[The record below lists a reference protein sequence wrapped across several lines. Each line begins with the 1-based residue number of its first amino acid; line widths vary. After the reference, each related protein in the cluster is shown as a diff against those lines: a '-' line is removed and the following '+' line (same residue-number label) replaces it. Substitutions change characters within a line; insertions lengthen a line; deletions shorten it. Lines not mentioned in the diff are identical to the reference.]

1 MKSKI
6 VSFAG
11 AIALCAL
18 LSSCHKQAAT
28 VKTPPAPHAAEAP
41 TAVAATEPSRPEP
54 VQRVANNTPSTP
66 DAATKQ
72 RIQDLLDKMQDAYF
86 DYNEHTLRPDAQAA
100 LQADAKEL
108 SEILKQYPDYK
119 LTIQGYCDER
129 GSEEYNLA
137 LGDARA
143 KQAKD
148 DLVTWGIPET
158 QLRVVS
164 YGKEKQVCDEHNETC
179 WQKNR
184 RVHITQDQ
192 QAS

>member
-1 MKSKI
+1 MQE
-6 VSFAG
+6 
-11 AIALCAL
+11 
-18 LSSCHKQAAT
+18 SSN
-28 VKTPPAPHAAEAP
+28 
-41 TAVAATEPSRPEP
+41 TAS
-54 VQRVANNTPSTP
+54 STP

-86 DYNEHTLRPDAQAA
+86 DYNKHTLRPDAQAA

-108 SEILKQYPDYK
+108 AQILKQYPDYK

-129 GSEEYNLA
+129 GSEEYNVA
-137 LGDARA
+137 LGDSRA

-148 DLVTWGIPET
+148 ALISWGIPGS

-164 YGKEKQVCDEHNETC
+164 YGKERQVCQDENEAC

-192 QAS
+192 QIS